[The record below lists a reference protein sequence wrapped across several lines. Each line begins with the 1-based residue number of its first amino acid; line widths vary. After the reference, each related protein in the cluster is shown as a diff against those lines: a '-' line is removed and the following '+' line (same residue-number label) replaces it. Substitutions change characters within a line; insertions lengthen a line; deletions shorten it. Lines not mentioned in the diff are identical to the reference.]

1 MSAVIGNH
9 SGVAEFINW
18 QGNFLFVAF
27 RNWYKH
33 IFSKIQRRP
42 EHVGC
47 GQVGFFF
54 KKSWSIAL
62 YPTLL
67 KPAEMSLLTL
77 HLNYPTFM
85 LGGDSGWVTGND
97 ADRRVAAVQVRVTGF
112 V

>member
-33 IFSKIQRRP
+33 IFSKIQRWP

-47 GQVGFFF
+47 GQVGVFF
-54 KKSWSIAL
+54 KKKLEHCLVSYSTQACW
-62 YPTLL
+62 
-67 KPAEMSLLTL
+67 
-77 HLNYPTFM
+77 N
-85 LGGDSGWVTGND
+85 VT
-97 ADRRVAAVQVRVTGF
+97 AYITS
-112 V
+112 